1 MSKRVIRHFLPF
13 AVPAKDREMAFMK
26 EMEMAAVSCL
36 AESER
41 SKGGGVIFRKAPEE
55 LTFIAE
61 AYYPLWLVRWKKR
74 NLLFDGFGIM
84 AHTLSYDVL
93 PDVQVFINEAQG
105 SSETR
110 EAYSAFL
117 SNYVDYFQGFTDKE
131 EKTIEGLITAPDFIK
146 DFVSYLPEAKA
157 IKEPIVDKI
166 TLSPTIDEDEISSSL
181 QELSSLRAALKGDIN
196 SLRQAMKLISIS
208 TKNHVKTLRREI
220 GTIQKKFDKKIEA
233 TRPSVIEE
241 TRVIQRRYDG
251 EITALTRKFERQ
263 LQGLHQEHVKA
274 EKTVERLTAE
284 IDHFEGERDSC
295 KLRKDETGEL
305 HWKQRIDEH
314 GRTLSALEKDIKD
327 LDKKIEEVNAAKALE
342 ISKLKVDYAAKIE
355 GAKEKLRE
363 LEASREAEVR
373 LVQEEIKK
381 LEDMSS
387 TIVNQI
393 DKLLELKKASLKE
406 FEEMGIPGRQREY
419 VQVYFPFYLACYQ
432 RGTEK
437 RYMVYPP
444 SFAGGMGVLTKFKG
458 IFGAAKIK
466 SLLQHRSKS
475 ITNLLNQLI
484 ILIKQNPVFEKEVGD
499 AGTKANILRT
509 KESRGR
515 IKRGLEELKDEGW
528 ISESE
533 LQAFSEPL

>member
-13 AVPAKDREMAFMK
+13 ALPAKDREMAFME
-26 EMEMAAVSCL
+26 EMEMAAVFCL

-41 SKGGGVIFRKAPEE
+41 GKGGGVIFRKSPEE

-61 AYYPLWLVRWKKR
+61 AYYPLWLICWGKR

-84 AHTLSYDVL
+84 GHTLSYDVL

-117 SNYVDYFQGFTDKE
+117 SNYVDYFQDFADKE
-131 EKTIEGLITAPDFIK
+131 EKTIEGLITAPAFIK
-146 DFVSYLPEAKA
+146 DFVSYLPEAKT
-157 IKEPIVDKI
+157 IEEPIVNKI

-181 QELSSLRAALKGDIN
+181 QELSSLRAALKEDIN
-196 SLRQAMKLISIS
+196 RLRQAMKLISIS

-220 GTIQKKFDKKIEA
+220 GTIQKEFDKKIEA
-233 TRPSVIEE
+233 ARPSVIKE
-241 TRVIQRRYDG
+241 TRIIQRKYDR
-251 EITALTRKFERQ
+251 EITTLTRKFEQQ
-263 LQGLHQEHVKA
+263 LQDLHREHVKA

-284 IDHFEGERDSC
+284 IGHFEDERDSC

-305 HWKQRIDEH
+305 HWKQKIDEH
-314 GRTLSALEKDIKD
+314 KKALSALEKDIKD

-342 ISKLKVDYAAKIE
+342 ISKLRVDYAAKIE
-355 GAKEKLRE
+355 EAKEKIRE

-373 LVQEEIKK
+373 MRQEEIKK

-406 FEEMGIPGRQREY
+406 FEDMGIPRRRREY
-419 VQVYFPFYLACYQ
+419 VQVYPPFYIACYQ

-437 RYMVYPP
+437 RYVVHPP

-458 IFGAAKIK
+458 VFGAAKIK
-466 SLLQHRSKS
+466 SLLQHRSKA

-484 ILIKQNPVFEKEVGD
+484 ILIKQNPVFEKEIGD
-499 AGTKANILRT
+499 ASTKANILRT
-509 KESRGR
+509 KESRKR

-533 LQAFSEPL
+533 LQAFGGTL